1 MQSQISILQRMK
13 SKEQNSSNSWVSL
26 IIEKYLIWQLCT
38 LNSRENSKDTLDYFL
53 VEIGEKLGNV
63 WGMFGQYPT
72 ILVRKASTENA
83 ELAYKVQMQVNILNN
98 RIQISRYLTIF
109 VLLESYRY

>member
-1 MQSQISILQRMK
+1 MK
-13 SKEQNSSNSWVSL
+13 NKEQNSLNSWVSW
-26 IIEKYLIWQLCT
+26 IIKEIIGQIKILEK
-38 LNSRENSKDTLDYFL
+38 SKKYFRLFLL

-83 ELAYKVQMQVNILNN
+83 ELAYKVQMQVNILNSW
-98 RIQISRYLTIF
+98 IQILWFQMIF
-109 VLLESYRY
+109 N

>member
-26 IIEKYLIWQLCT
+26 IIEKYLIWQLCISQS

-83 ELAYKVQMQVNILNN
+83 ELAYKVQMQVSILNSG
-98 RIQISRYLTIF
+98 IQT
-109 VLLESYRY
+109 